1 MKKNHIFNML
11 YLLIYSFVALFSC
24 SEDSDDHEF
33 YNTDSAFIKG
43 NEITL
48 PTFSVPT
55 VVFAN
60 YDNESTSHD
69 NIRVSAPS
77 IVQVADDLFY
87 MYYECYGTGSFS
99 NDEKDLELA
108 FAFSEDGFNWKREIP
123 EGIKSPVDGTNLIFD
138 WRIDKEMVIGIDV
151 VKVNDPI
158 YPYRMIGSKGKN
170 MAQTICLWKSKDG
183 VHFEQMRVLL
193 NAKYDSKVS
202 IIVRGNVLKVYLRM
216 RENGGNTTR
225 QIGVM
230 YIDLEGNVLSPPTT
244 LFGDYYYQAGASI
257 IDDRRELL
265 LPTYYDEKSDKNW
278 YDAFVVD
285 GTKIIHLDTNIN
297 EALINPEKDGWGIVC
312 PKIITIGFEQYIYYM
327 QWNYTHGKKMIG
339 NENEKKTEIRCSK
352 ITWDT
357 KGKPYKQF

>member
-1 MKKNHIFNML
+1 MV
-11 YLLIYSFVALFSC
+11 LLSC
-24 SEDSDDHEF
+24 SEESSEF
-33 YNTDSAFIKG
+33 EYLHNTDNTSIKG

-48 PTFSVPT
+48 PSFGVPSI
-55 VVFAN
+55 VLAN
-60 YDNESTSHD
+60 YDKESTIHD
-69 NIRVSAPS
+69 NIRISAPS
-77 IVQVADDLFY
+77 IVQVEKDLFY

-99 NDEKDLELA
+99 RDDKDLELA
-108 FAFSEDGFNWKREIP
+108 FAFSKDGFNWKREIP
-123 EGIKSPVDGTNLIFD
+123 EGIETPVDGTNLIFD

-158 YPYRMIGSKGKN
+158 YPYRMIGSKGKHL
-170 MAQTICLWKSKDG
+170 AQKICLWKSKDG

-216 RENGGNTTR
+216 RENGGNSTR

-230 YIDLEGNVLSPPTT
+230 YTDLDGNILSPPTT

-265 LPTYYDEKSDKNW
+265 LPTYYDEKNDKNW
-278 YDAFVVD
+278 YDAFVVE
-285 GTKIIHLDTNIN
+285 GAKITHIDTNIN
-297 EALINPEKDGWGIVC
+297 EVLMNSEKDGWGIIC